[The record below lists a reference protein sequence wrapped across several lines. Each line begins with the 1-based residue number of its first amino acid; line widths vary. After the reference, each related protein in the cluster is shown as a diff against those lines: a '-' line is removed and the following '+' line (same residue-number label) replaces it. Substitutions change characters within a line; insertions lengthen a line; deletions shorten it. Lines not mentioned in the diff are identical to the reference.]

1 MSGEL
6 SRLAP
11 PEGARPRERRV
22 GRGPGCRKGKISGR
36 GYKGQKAR
44 QPGNIGKLTFQGGQT
59 PLQRRVPKR
68 GFRVP
73 FPVRTV
79 ALNVADLERF
89 FEASSEVNEASL
101 REVRLVQ
108 GQVGRIKILGDGDL
122 TRALTVVAH
131 GFSQSARLK
140 IEAAGGKVVV
150 LAEQSAEASATN
162 E

>member
-6 SRLAP
+6 SRLSP
-11 PEGARPRERRV
+11 PEGSRPKERRI
-22 GRGPGCRKGKISGR
+22 GRGIGCRKGKISGR
-36 GYKGQKAR
+36 GMKGQKAR

-73 FPVRTV
+73 FPVQTV
-79 ALNVADLERF
+79 ALNVADLEQF
-89 FEASSEVNEASL
+89 FDAGAEVNEVTL

-108 GQVGRIKILGDGDL
+108 GQVGRIKILGDGEL
-122 TRALTVVAH
+122 SKALTVTASA
-131 GFSQSARLK
+131 FSQSAKAK

-150 LAEQSAEASATN
+150 LAPETESAEASA
-162 E
+162 

>member
-6 SRLAP
+6 SRLSP
-11 PEGARPRERRV
+11 PEGSRPRERRV
-22 GRGPGCRKGKISGR
+22 GRGIGCRKGKISGR
-36 GYKGQKAR
+36 GMKGQKAR

-73 FPVRTV
+73 FPVQTV
-79 ALNVADLERF
+79 ALNVADLEQF
-89 FEASSEVNEASL
+89 FDAGAEVNEVSL

-122 TRALTVVAH
+122 SKALIVTASA
-131 GFSQSARLK
+131 FSESAKLK

-150 LAEQSAEASATN
+150 LAPETESAEASA
-162 E
+162 

>member
-1 MSGEL
+1 
-6 SRLAP
+6 
-11 PEGARPRERRV
+11 V

-36 GYKGQKAR
+36 GNKGQKAR

-73 FPVRTV
+73 FPVTTV

-89 FEASSEVNEASL
+89 DANTEVNEGAL

-150 LAEQSAEASATN
+150 LAPQSAETSATT

>member
-1 MSGEL
+1 MSSEL

-11 PEGARPRERRV
+11 PEGSRPRERRV

-36 GYKGQKAR
+36 GMKGQKAR

-73 FPVRTV
+73 FPVQTV

-89 FEASSEVNEASL
+89 FDANAEVNEVTL

-108 GQVGRIKILGDGDL
+108 GQVGRIKILGDGEL
-122 TRALTVVAH
+122 TKALTVTAS
-131 GFSQSARLK
+131 GFSQAARLK

-150 LAEQSAEASATN
+150 LAPEPSESSEASA
-162 E
+162 